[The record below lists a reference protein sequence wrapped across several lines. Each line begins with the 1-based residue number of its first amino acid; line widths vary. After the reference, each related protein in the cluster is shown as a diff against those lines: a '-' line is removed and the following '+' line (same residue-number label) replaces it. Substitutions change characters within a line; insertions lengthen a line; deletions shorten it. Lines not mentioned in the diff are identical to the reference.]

1 MDELE
6 IAMLIRKCKI
16 LKYKFKGV
24 FAADN
29 FPPLTNNSFV
39 IVNSSRANNIGTHW
53 ILFCKRE
60 NNIIFADPL
69 GCKLEFYG
77 YVYRRAIK
85 LYDKVQ
91 DIMLAQL
98 QPLDS
103 NACGLYCIF
112 LAHEVFGRHYPRITF
127 IAENDLYRF
136 VKHMY

>member
-29 FPPLTNNSFV
+29 FPPLSNNSFV

-60 NNIIFADPL
+60 SNYSQIHWAVNLNFMAMFID
-69 GCKLEFYG
+69 
-77 YVYRRAIK
+77 
-85 LYDKVQ
+85 VQ
-91 DIMLAQL
+91 
-98 QPLDS
+98 
-103 NACGLYCIF
+103 
-112 LAHEVFGRHYPRITF
+112 
-127 IAENDLYRF
+127 
-136 VKHMY
+136 